1 LVLNPQAS
9 LALIVTVA
17 LQFFTTLQGF
27 EYVTAPFTI
36 SDGVYG
42 STFTWQQG
50 YGFHVLLGHVFSC
63 CWFD

>member
-1 LVLNPQAS
+1 
-9 LALIVTVA
+9 LIVTVA
-17 LQFFTTLQGF
+17 LATITALQGF

-50 YGFHVLLGHVFSC
+50 FMDLRFVGTCF
-63 CWFD
+63 

>member
-1 LVLNPQAS
+1 VAFSRSLQ

-17 LQFFTTLQGF
+17 LATILQPLQGF

-50 YGFHVLLGHVFSC
+50 MDFMFLLGHVFSC
-63 CWFD
+63 FV